1 MGTGTHP
8 PAQCAAT
15 INGSLLGEAMRSLG
29 ESSHEAVARVAV
41 IEDDAELRDRILVPG
56 LRTFGF
62 DAIGLDSAEA
72 LYRHIIGN
80 RLELVILDVGLPDAD
95 GFSAARHLRT
105 VMGMNVGIM
114 MLTGRVA
121 GADMVQGFGNGA
133 DLYLPKPF
141 EIEVVAA
148 SLHSLLRRMK
158 AMVTSDQEAVSG
170 QREWR
175 VESDGWCL
183 RASNGKRVALT
194 NAERCVIR
202 LLGAAPGE
210 AVARET
216 LIAALTD
223 DVETFDPHRLEM
235 LIHRLR
241 RKAEAQA
248 GEPLPLRSARGAGYA
263 LLRNA

>member
-1 MGTGTHP
+1 MHLP
-8 PAQCAAT
+8 DD
-15 INGSLLGEAMRSLG
+15 
-29 ESSHEAVARVAV
+29 SSRDSIARVAV
-41 IEDDAELRDRILVPG
+41 VEDDAELRDRILVPG
-56 LRTFGF
+56 LRGFGF
-62 DAIGLDSAEA
+62 DTIGLDSAEA
-72 LYRHIIGN
+72 LYRYIIGN
-80 RLELVILDVGLPDAD
+80 RLDLVILDVGLPDAD

-114 MLTGRVA
+114 MLTGRVT
-121 GADMVQGFGNGA
+121 GSDMVQGFGNGA
-133 DLYLPKPF
+133 DLYMPKPF

-148 SLHSLLRRMK
+148 GLHSLLRRLQST
-158 AMVTSDQEAVSG
+158 VTSDQEAVSG
-170 QREWR
+170 QHEWR

-183 RASNGKRVALT
+183 RAPNGKRVALT
-194 NAERCVIR
+194 NAERCVVR
-202 LLGAAPGE
+202 LLGAARGE

-235 LIHRLR
+235 LVHRLR
-241 RKAEAQA
+241 RKTEAQT